1 MIKIVKW
8 HIFLKFK
15 VKYNKFHSNLVEN
28 VFELLFESVMTSNYG
43 IYSFENELILI
54 ITPI

>member
-15 VKYNKFHSNLVEN
+15 GKYNKFHQNLIEN

-43 IYSFENELILI
+43 IYSFHSVLI